1 MIKVFEFEPESR
13 EIIGCAI
20 EVHRD
25 LGPGFLESIYHNA
38 LTVNLVG
45 KEIPF
50 DSERRATI
58 WFQGVEV
65 GHHCLD
71 LVVRDAIVVELKA
84 VEELGEIHFAQL
96 RSYLRATGLK
106 IGLLVNFNAPTLV
119 VRRVVNKLADRRH
132 SGCVVTEQPNEISR

>member
-1 MIKVFEFEPESR
+1 MRKRLEFEPVSR
-13 EIIGCAI
+13 EIVGCAI

-38 LTVNLVG
+38 MSVSLTG
-45 KEIPF
+45 RAIPF
-50 DSERRATI
+50 ESERRATI

-71 LVVRDAIVVELKA
+71 LVVREAIVVELKA
-84 VEELGEIHFAQL
+84 VNELAAIHVAQV

-106 IGLLVNFNAPTLV
+106 VGLLMNFNAPTLV
-119 VRRVVNKLADRRH
+119 VRRVVNNAVDRPLSDCLPR
-132 SGCVVTEQPNEISR
+132 